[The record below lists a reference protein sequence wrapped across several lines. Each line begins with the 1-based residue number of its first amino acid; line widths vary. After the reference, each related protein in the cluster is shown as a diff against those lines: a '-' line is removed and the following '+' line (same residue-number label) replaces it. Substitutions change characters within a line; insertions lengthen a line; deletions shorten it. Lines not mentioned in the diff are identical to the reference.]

1 MYGSFKKL
9 MDLNIECPVCE
20 EHLCVTYDKN
30 DQKITCPSC
39 SRSFDIASAIQVEVA
54 PTSPATETPAK
65 VARFR
70 TDQNVPPAKSSRA
83 KPRPP
88 KPAKARQAEGK
99 DESAVEGKSKAKSNA
114 KPEDGFPK
122 INPKLRS
129 KKKSAQKAAAKKAV
143 AKKAA
148 KRNSSPSSDEQETP
162 QKAGTES
169 PTVAAPVSVIKTK
182 EELSG
187 VESIRRDYELRMK
200 RKFITTIVTACVFLL
215 IIGALVTMLILQIRS
230 VDQVAEIP
238 EPDPVA
244 ETSNDALEEKADSAD
259 EANSPEKPDDKTKT
273 DSDNSAQAKP
283 SKDEP
288 VRKLRLKDLA
298 PQKFAYLKK
307 AQVEDAW
314 TTIQPQLVNLK
325 VYDARGSHMAVG
337 TIVDTRGW
345 VLTSYSAVVGASKIE
360 VIQSARSIDE
370 LTDDMLMDQ
379 VRGVIAIDQAND
391 FILLS
396 INRRFVISFSEVEY
410 ANSSK
415 VVESAYFVQS
425 APPTFTN
432 PYAKHEAR
440 ISVRGEL
447 DDLDQNAQNKAIKS
461 KLGEPTGLLG
471 KKDGPATDD
480 DPLTWLVASSPK
492 QPLPGTPLV
501 TVRGRMAAMNVFSDS
516 RSGQYVLVD
525 EVPDLIASA
534 DGKIQPLSVLG
545 GTTSEAV
552 LVAVADDHAL
562 REQSVGINRTG
573 EACKVFNWIPETEEQ
588 YKTFQQFA
596 VYFYELKE
604 YSRENADSDDQNDQ
618 AIVKQV
624 TAWENSLTE
633 RFVEIIQGS
642 NDEERKKLQNLNQEF
657 AKPAIQKGG
666 QVVVLFGQVD
676 PVGIRGDRIILN
688 LYGDDTSVSVP
699 LGERDFPM
707 RPETEWLAFVKA
719 PATPKQVVF
728 KVNDLAIPS
737 FTTFELL
744 CFGFTD

>member
-20 EHLCVTYDKN
+20 EHLCVNYGKN

-39 SRSFDIASAIQVEVA
+39 SRSFDIASAIQVDVA

-70 TDQNVPPAKSSRA
+70 MDQNVPPAKSSLA
-83 KPRPP
+83 KPKPP
-88 KPAKARQAEGK
+88 KPAKARQADGK
-99 DESAVEGKSKAKSNA
+99 DGSEVEGKSNAKAKT
-114 KPEDGFPK
+114 EDGFPK
-122 INPKLRS
+122 INPKLKS
-129 KKKSAQKAAAKKAV
+129 KKRSAQKAAAKKAV
-143 AKKAA
+143 AKKAV
-148 KRNSSPSSDEQETP
+148 KRNSSASPDEQETP
-162 QKAGTES
+162 QKAGIEK
-169 PTVAAPVSVIKTK
+169 PAVVPPVSVIKTK

-230 VDQVAEIP
+230 VNQVAEIP
-238 EPDPVA
+238 GPDPVA

-259 EANSPEKPDDKTKT
+259 EASSPDKPKDETKT
-273 DSDNSAQAKP
+273 DSDNSVQAKP
-283 SKDEP
+283 PKDEP
-288 VRKLRLKDLA
+288 VRKLQFKDLP

-360 VIQSARSIDE
+360 VMQSVRSIDE
-370 LTDDMLMDQ
+370 LTDDVLTDQ
-379 VRGVIAIDQAND
+379 VRGVVAIDQSND

-447 DDLDQNAQNKAIKS
+447 DDLDQNAQDKAIKS
-461 KLGEPTGLLG
+461 KLGEPSGLLG
-471 KKDGPATDD
+471 SKDEPKTDD

-525 EVPDLIASA
+525 DVPDLIASA

-545 GTTSEAV
+545 GATSEAV
-552 LVAVADDHAL
+552 LIAVADDHAL
-562 REQSVGINRTG
+562 REQSVGINQTG
-573 EACKVFNWIPETEEQ
+573 EACKAFNWIPETEEQ

-642 NDEERKKLQNLNQEF
+642 NDEERKKLQNLNQKF
-657 AKPAIQKGG
+657 ARPAIQKGG

-719 PATPKQVVF
+719 PARPKQVVF

-744 CFGFTD
+744 CFGFTN